1 MMQSSDETLDS
12 EKEAPMTKKHFALL
26 GLFGIICF
34 AAGFSLSLAAG
45 KVKTTA
51 DLFQGKEAKEAAMSL
66 LAVAEAQAES
76 GSWETIGV
84 GRVYY
89 LGIDKEIGQEL
100 FDKVL
105 VKEPDRNDLE
115 RIARVYVEAGEWDK
129 AVPIVE
135 RMVAMNKKDDDE
147 FILVGSWYNLQG
159 DRDKAEEFFT
169 RAFRLSDDDVWNTI
183 NAAGSYVGVNPR

>member
-1 MMQSSDETLDS
+1 
-12 EKEAPMTKKHFALL
+12 MTRKQVALL

-45 KVKTTA
+45 KVKTRP
-51 DLFQGKEAKEAAMSL
+51 DLYQAKEAKEAAMSL
-66 LAVAEAQAES
+66 LAVAEAQA
-76 GSWETIGV
+76 GTGTWEIIGV

-105 VKEPDRNDLE
+105 TKKPDRNDLE
-115 RIARVYVEAGEWDK
+115 RIARVYLEAGEWDK
-129 AVPIVE
+129 AEPIIE
-135 RMVAMNKKDDDE
+135 RMLAMNKKDDDE
-147 FILVGSWYNLQG
+147 FVLVGSWYNLHG
-159 DRDKAEEFFT
+159 DRERAEELFT
-169 RAFRLSDDDVWNTI
+169 RAFRLNDDDLWNTV